1 MDREAMH
8 HEDDRTQPEPG
19 VEAGTPASEPGLGE
33 GRAKREDRATQCGY
47 TRLYPHMVNILN
59 PENIKTT
66 YHRRVEVL
74 EMGVADKSV
83 VDRWN
88 ACSPHQD

>member
-33 GRAKREDRATQCGY
+33 VRAKREDRAT
-47 TRLYPHMVNILN
+47 
-59 PENIKTT
+59 
-66 YHRRVEVL
+66 
-74 EMGVADKSV
+74 
-83 VDRWN
+83 
-88 ACSPHQD
+88 